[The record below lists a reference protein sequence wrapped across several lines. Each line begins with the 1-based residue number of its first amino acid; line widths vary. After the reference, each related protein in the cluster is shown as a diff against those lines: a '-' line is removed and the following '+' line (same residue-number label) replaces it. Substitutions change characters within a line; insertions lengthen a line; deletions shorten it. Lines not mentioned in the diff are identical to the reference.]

1 MNKDYRDFVDRCYKS
16 GKDLEETM
24 VEEIENIISE
34 AKEDD
39 INSEEVAKQIMKL
52 FHATVFEW

>member
-1 MNKDYRDFVDRCYKS
+1 MNKDYSDFVDRCYKS
-16 GKDLEETM
+16 GKDLEEM
-24 VEEIENIISE
+24 MLEEIENIISE

>member
-1 MNKDYRDFVDRCYKS
+1 MNKDYSDFVDRCYKN

-24 VEEIENIISE
+24 LEEIKNIIVE
-34 AKEDD
+34 AKKNDS
-39 INSEEVAKQIMKL
+39 NSEEVAKQIMKL